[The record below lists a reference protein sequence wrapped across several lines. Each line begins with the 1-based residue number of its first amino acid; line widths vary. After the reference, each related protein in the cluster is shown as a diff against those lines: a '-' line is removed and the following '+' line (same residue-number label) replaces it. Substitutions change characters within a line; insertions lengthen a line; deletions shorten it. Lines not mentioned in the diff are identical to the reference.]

1 MKLRRLAIGEYL
13 LLRDLDLRFDR
24 PGRLDTGNYAL
35 DFLVGVNGSG
45 KSTVLRALAQIIA
58 DLRADR
64 TTDFS
69 YVLEY
74 ELQGR
79 DMPLQVF
86 IEQHEDGSRR
96 MKVTSA
102 SPEAPVVYEAPA
114 IDQSYL
120 PRYLVIHSTGSEIE
134 WEDLLKRTVAEG
146 QIEAA
151 ASETLADPLKRSVAE
166 LPGHLPRAEKGAR
179 TEEGGLPILLVRTAR
194 LPLVTLCGLLAHLAA
209 PSKPLEDVLR
219 SAGMHHIHGFSL
231 RFRLHSALSD
241 FTTFN
246 VLKRYASR
254 HVRQGNDHLLVFD
267 LSSDPEGLAFRLLGD
282 PDIGGSLA
290 LFRKLDR
297 LMEAGE
303 TGDADLQ
310 QISIFFERDIQPSDE
325 TGPERDVTRLLL
337 LDWLSDGEQSFLGR
351 MAMLVMFDAED
362 SLILLDEPE
371 VHFNDYWKRQIVALL
386 NSVMQAHT
394 NHLLIATHSS
404 ILLSDVT
411 EGHITSLV
419 RRDDGFAESI
429 EFTGPTFGADP
440 SSIMVHVFDTGTAVG
455 AFSAQYLASALDR
468 DDPAELEA
476 LLSRIG
482 VGYWFFRIQNRLERH
497 RASQDRLSPE
507 P

>member
-1 MKLRRLAIGEYL
+1 MKLRRLFIDEYL

-24 PGRLDTGNYAL
+24 PGRLDTGSYAL

-64 TTDFS
+64 ATDFS

-79 DMPLQVF
+79 EGPYNVSIELQR
-86 IEQHEDGSRR
+86 DRTRR
-96 MKVTSA
+96 MTVRPS
-102 SPEAPVVYEAPA
+102 SEPGRVIFDSDA

-120 PRYLVIHSTGSEIE
+120 PNALVVHTTGNEGE
-134 WEDLLKRTVAEG
+134 WEQLMERAAFGGES
-146 QIEAA
+146 EAA
-151 ASETLADPLKRSVAE
+151 DDRTLSDPAQRAIKE
-166 LPGHLPRAEKGAR
+166 LPGYLLATERPTAGNEAES
-179 TEEGGLPILLVRTAR
+179 PFLLVRATR
-194 LPLVTLCGLLAHLAA
+194 LTLVTLCGLLAHLAS
-209 PSKPLEDVLR
+209 PSKPLEEALR
-219 SAGMHHIHGFSL
+219 SAGIHHIRGFSL
-231 RFRLHSALSD
+231 RFRLHAALSD

-246 VLKRYASR
+246 VLKRYTSR
-254 HVRQGNDHLLVFD
+254 HIRQGNDHLLVFD
-267 LSSDPEGLAFRLLGD
+267 LSSDPLKLASDLLSD
-282 PDIGGSLA
+282 PDTGGSLA

-297 LMEAGE
+297 LMAPGE
-303 TGDADLQ
+303 TGEAELQ
-310 QISIFFERDIQPSDE
+310 QINIFFERDLQPSDE
-325 TGPERDVTRLLL
+325 TGQERGVTRLLL
-337 LDWLSDGEQSFLGR
+337 LDWLSDGERSFLGR

-419 RRDDGFAESI
+419 RRDNGFAESI
-429 EFTGPTFGADP
+429 EFTGPTFGVNP

-468 DDPAELEA
+468 NDPAELEE

-497 RASQDRLSPE
+497 RAS
-507 P
+507 